1 MSKLKVV
8 EFQAKE
14 PFGKADMIACLE
26 DILDR
31 VRNNEIDG
39 MVCAVTYVDG
49 ATGSSRA
56 GAQGTG
62 LLGRLEYVKARM
74 VREIMEDDDK

>member
-1 MSKLKVV
+1 MNKLKVV

-14 PFGKADMIACLE
+14 PVGKAEMIKCLE
-26 DILDR
+26 DLLTL

-39 MVCAVTYVDG
+39 LIAAVTYVDG
-49 ATGSSRA
+49 ATGSTRA

-62 LLGRLEYVKARM
+62 LLGRLEYVKGRLL
-74 VREIMEDDDK
+74 RDLIEDDDK